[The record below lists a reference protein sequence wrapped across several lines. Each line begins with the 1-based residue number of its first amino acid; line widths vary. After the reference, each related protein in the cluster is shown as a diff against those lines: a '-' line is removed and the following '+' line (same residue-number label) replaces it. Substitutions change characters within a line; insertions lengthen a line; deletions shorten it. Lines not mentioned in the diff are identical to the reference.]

1 MADLLFER
9 APIGMAVLDRDGAT
23 VRANAAMVALAGPLA
38 AGVPIVA
45 AFCPTCRDDVRT
57 ALAESLAG
65 GETRPFAAA
74 VPGPDGSRAVQVRP
88 TPLYGADGRCG
99 GLVLHVLDLTA
110 QTRLEAQPAHGKRLQ
125 ALGALAGGIAHDF
138 NNLLTAIL
146 GAADEA
152 LQHPGLDPSLYD
164 GLRHIRGGAQR
175 GAALVAGLLASG
187 RPRAPG
193 PEVVRVNDAVRD
205 ISGLLRRLLGQQV
218 RLEVEL
224 EEPGRLVRVDPTQLD
239 QALLNLAVN
248 ARDAMPGGGRLTVR
262 TGHLTLP
269 EPQSH
274 GAERVQPGRYVTI
287 EVADT
292 GCGIPPEVLPRI
304 FDPYFTTKRDRGG
317 SGLGLASVRGAA
329 RQAAGFVS
337 VESEPGRGARF
348 RVHLPL
354 HEGPPPLPTPPPPR
368 RPTASPPT
376 RRLLLVDDE
385 EAVRRLAE
393 RALTQRGWP
402 VLAADSAEAALEL
415 VAGSGGAGGL
425 ALVVSDAV
433 MPGMGG
439 AALIRLLREAQPGL
453 PAILTSGYADEAQRR
468 AADAEGA
475 GFLAKPYTPRALAAL
490 IKVTLSRHS
499 TICS

>member
-110 QTRLEAQPAHGKRLQ
+110 QTRLEAQPAHGERLQ

-175 GAALVAGLLASG
+175 GAALTRRADALG
-187 RPRAPG
+187 RP
-193 PEVVRVNDAVRD
+193 
-205 ISGLLRRLLGQQV
+205 
-218 RLEVEL
+218 
-224 EEPGRLVRVDPTQLD
+224 
-239 QALLNLAVN
+239 
-248 ARDAMPGGGRLTVR
+248 AR
-262 TGHLTLP
+262 
-269 EPQSH
+269 S
-274 GAERVQPGRYVTI
+274 AER
-287 EVADT
+287 
-292 GCGIPPEVLPRI
+292 
-304 FDPYFTTKRDRGG
+304 
-317 SGLGLASVRGAA
+317 
-329 RQAAGFVS
+329 
-337 VESEPGRGARF
+337 
-348 RVHLPL
+348 
-354 HEGPPPLPTPPPPR
+354 
-368 RPTASPPT
+368 
-376 RRLLLVDDE
+376 
-385 EAVRRLAE
+385 E
-393 RALTQRGWP
+393 RARVCRLHADALRQD
-402 VLAADSAEAALEL
+402 LADVRANPRPF
-415 VAGSGGAGGL
+415 GGL
-425 ALVVSDAV
+425 AAYQRTLIEGFGVPTA
-433 MPGMGG
+433 GLTLAEAK
-439 AALIRLLREAQPGL
+439 AALREFQK
-453 PAILTSGYADEAQRR
+453 TYA
-468 AADAEGA
+468 G
-475 GFLAKPYTPRALAAL
+475 KTPR
-490 IKVTLSRHS
+490 
-499 TICS
+499 